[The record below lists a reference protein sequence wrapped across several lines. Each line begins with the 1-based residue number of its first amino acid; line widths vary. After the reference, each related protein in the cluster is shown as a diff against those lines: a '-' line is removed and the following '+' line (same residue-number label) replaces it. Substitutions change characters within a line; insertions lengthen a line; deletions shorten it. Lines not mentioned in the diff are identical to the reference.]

1 MSREDKQEIMWAV
14 DDLDILVR
22 QLTKVPAL
30 NDLSEFI
37 AKRTKKIRHAMRD
50 DMPTTK
56 QDIEKIF

>member
-1 MSREDKQEIMWAV
+1 MTSDNKHQIMWAV

-37 AKRTKKIRHAMRD
+37 AKRTKKIRDAMKD
-50 DMPTTK
+50 DMPVTK